1 MGILFGVNPHRTKIA
16 MPYNKNIIMQ
26 NIIIIL
32 LGLLLMTACQDNT
45 SLELASK
52 GQSNYQIQISDTP
65 DSLVQQAAMA
75 LQSAIEAS
83 HEVKLP
89 IVSLSAEPE
98 QPLIKIQAD
107 PNLPS
112 GASVNYQI
120 DGANLIISGGNS
132 QSTLYA
138 VYELL
143 EKQLGYSFLAP
154 DATILPSKQ
163 ELNIP
168 ADLDYQYTPEVL
180 TRTVHSRLFYEDP
193 EFAAQ
198 RRVTEVSFPDYVPE
212 ARVHTFHRFLPSDEY
227 YAAHPEYYALRNG
240 KRLTT
245 QLCLTNPEVLNLV
258 IKKVGQ
264 LFEENPGY
272 SIVSVSQDDNTQHC
286 QCEDCRKVDTQ
297 AESPAGT
304 MIAFVNEVARAFP
317 DKTISTLAYQYT
329 RKAPKGIQPEK
340 NVLITL
346 CSIECDRS
354 APIEENCLDFAQDL
368 QEWGALTDN
377 IRIWDYTTQFTN
389 FLAPFPNL
397 RTLQPNVQTFRN
409 NNAKWIFE
417 QHSSNPSELFELRS
431 YLTAKLLWNPDLDFQ
446 QEMDRFLDG
455 YYGAAGPFIGQYIQK
470 VHDELALD
478 STFFLFLYGD
488 PSQGFDSFLDA
499 ENLDQYHTWYDQ
511 AEAAVADKSIL
522 LKRVQTARLSVDYAG
537 LEAAR
542 KNLSEQFS
550 IRQNLPWVEER
561 LAAFEK
567 TCAAA
572 NITMMNEMRYSV
584 EEYLAGYR
592 ATLERAQVTNLAAG
606 KPVELLTQPKK
617 YAQED
622 PQTLTDG
629 ALGGAN
635 FYANWLGFEGNDLE
649 AIIDLETEQPIYKVS
664 AAFLQVVNHI
674 VFLPKSVSFYAS
686 NDGKNFELLGTV
698 DNPKPLQKES
708 KINDIQNFGLEGLG
722 RSFRYLKIQADNM
735 ETAPDWHHGAG
746 LPSWIFVD
754 EVIVE

>member
-1 MGILFGVNPHRTKIA
+1 MLKIIF
-16 MPYNKNIIMQ
+16 MR

-32 LGLLLMTACQDNT
+32 LGIFLMPACQNISIIT
-45 SLELASK
+45 LVK
-52 GQSNYQIQISDTP
+52 NGQSDYQIQIAANA
-65 DSLVQQAAMA
+65 DSVVVNAATA
-75 LQSAIEAS
+75 FQKAIAS
-83 HEVKLP
+83 SHQVKLP
-89 IVSLSAEPE
+89 IIQTAKKTK
-98 QPLIKIQAD
+98 QPVIKIQVD
-107 PNLPS
+107 PSL
-112 GASVNYQI
+112 ASEATINYQTQGKDI
-120 DGANLIISGGNS
+120 LLSGGNS
-132 QSTLYA
+132 QSTRNA
-138 VYELL
+138 VYEFL
-143 EKQLGYSFLAP
+143 ERELDYSYLAP
-154 DATILPSKQ
+154 DATILPSGTQLKVAAT
-163 ELNIP
+163 LV
-168 ADLDYQYTPEVL
+168 YQYTPEVL
-180 TRTVHSRLFYEDP
+180 TRTVHSRLFYENP

-198 RRVTEVSFPDYVPE
+198 RRVTQVSFPDYVPE
-212 ARVHTFHRFLPSDEY
+212 ARVHTFHRFLPGDEY

-245 QLCLTNPEVLNLV
+245 QLCLTNPDVLDLV

-264 LFEENPGY
+264 LFEENPNY
-272 SIVSVSQDDNTQHC
+272 SIASVSQDDNTQHC
-286 QCEDCRKVDTQ
+286 QCDDCSRIDTQ

-304 MIAFVNEVARAFP
+304 MIAFVNQVAKAFP

-417 QHSSNPSELFELRS
+417 QHSNNPSELFELRS

-446 QEMDRFLDG
+446 KEMDRFLAA

-470 VHDELALD
+470 VHDELAQD
-478 STFFLFLYGD
+478 SSFFLFLYGD
-488 PSQGFDSFLDA
+488 PSQGFNSFLSA
-499 ENLDQYHTWYDQ
+499 ENLSQYQSWYDQ
-511 AEAAVADKSIL
+511 AEAAVADDSIL
-522 LKRVQTARLSVDYAG
+522 LQRVQIARLSVDYAA

-542 KNLSEQFS
+542 KNLSAQFS
-550 IRQNLPWVEER
+550 IRENLDWIQER
-561 LAAFEK
+561 LAVFEK
-567 TCAAA
+567 TCANA

-592 ATLERAQVTNLAAG
+592 ATFERAQIKNLAEG
-606 KPVELLTQPKK
+606 RPVRLLTKPKK

-649 AIIDLETEQPIYKVS
+649 AIIDLGQNQSVNNVS
-664 AAFLQVVNHI
+664 TAFLQVVNHI

-686 NDGKNFELLGTV
+686 QNGQDFELLGTI
-698 DNPKPLQKES
+698 DNPKPLKKES
-708 KINDIQNFGLEGLG
+708 KINDIQNFGLAGLNTN
-722 RSFRYLKIQADNM
+722 FRYLKIKADNM
-735 ETAPDWHHGAG
+735 DTAPDWHHGAG